1 MAKLKYSLVYIAIL
15 ASSVGGTAYG
25 QDDVLGELPGS
36 KGDTVCCISVDVPT
50 LERAREL
57 SALGIGSGNVGTT
70 AIPFSDSL
78 FVQLKD
84 RAFDVVLTCFE
95 LVDQAILGK
104 GIWRTHLGLRSRTEP
119 ARPVLARFKEEVLGK
134 EPDWRIVFLNK
145 DLTAITT
152 EQYGDAVTISKHA
165 QYVGIYR
172 QDVDSRQKPVGKW
185 DVFHRSGQRRGGVD
199 VSVVYDVAPSW
210 ILLSDAGNWAQ
221 FNQLHEL
228 EVLFYEKGGELL
240 KKIQV
245 REEDVFLL
253 EAHADFSSDGQYLAL
268 QVLGNAQRQDGS
280 RPINEV
286 MVFSSEGKEIWRFV
300 PDEQLNIHSCIS
312 IAENA
317 SYVISSFQG
326 RDHASNRF
334 SKSVTYLLNKQ
345 GGVIRKISDFSPSRV
360 KFSSSRK
367 YAVLFD
373 PGEGIRL
380 LELPS
385 GRTVFHY
392 DSNAPL
398 RDFDLTESGELIGV
412 LGHRRILVL
421 DFAGK
426 MLWNLYLP
434 RLGPASVN
442 HRISLSEDGKE
453 MSLTEGN
460 EFHVYRRV
468 QFELRD

>member
-1 MAKLKYSLVYIAIL
+1 VKLRHSLVFIGIL
-15 ASSVGGTAYG
+15 VSSVAGTGHG
-25 QDDVLGELPGS
+25 QDDVFGELPGS
-36 KGDTVCCISVDVPT
+36 KGDTICCISVDVPT
-50 LERAREL
+50 LERAKEL
-57 SALGIGSGNVGTT
+57 YALGVGSGNVGTT
-70 AIPFSDSL
+70 AVPFSDSL

-84 RAFDVVLTCFE
+84 RAFDMVLTCFE

-134 EPDWRIVFLNK
+134 EPDWRIVFLDK

-152 EQYGDAVTISKHA
+152 EQYGAVTISKHA

-185 DVFHRSGQRRGGVD
+185 GVFHRSGQRRGGVD

-240 KKIQV
+240 KKISV
-245 REEDVFLL
+245 REEDAFLL
-253 EAHADFSSDGQYLAL
+253 QTHADFSSDGQYLAL
-268 QVLGNAQRQDGS
+268 QVMANAERQDGS

-300 PDEQLNIHSCIS
+300 PDEQLNNHSCIS

-317 SYVISSFQG
+317 SYVISSFSES
-326 RDHASNRF
+326 DHASKRF
-334 SKSVTYLLNKQ
+334 PTSVTYLLNKQ
-345 GGVIRKISDFSPSRV
+345 GRVIRKMNDFSPSRV
-360 KFSSSRK
+360 KFSPSRK

-380 LELPS
+380 LQLPS
-385 GRTVFHY
+385 GKTVFHY
-392 DSNAPL
+392 DSNTPL
-398 RDFDLTESGELIGV
+398 RDFDLAEHGELVGV
-412 LGHRRILVL
+412 LGHGHVLLL
-421 DFAGK
+421 DFDGK
-426 MLWNLYLP
+426 TLWRLYLP
-434 RLGPASVN
+434 RLGPASAN
-442 HRISLSEDGKE
+442 HIVSLSEDGKE
-453 MSLTEGN
+453 MSLTVGN

-468 QFELRD
+468 KFDLKD